1 MSTRVLCVRGCP
13 EKSDEPDRQGHEINK
28 PGQAIAIPCAI
39 SLKMNVKHEFQQIPR
54 HISRDTIEERETQGL
69 IVHALHTAYS
79 RFLAVMISEHD
90 NHNDD

>member
-1 MSTRVLCVRGCP
+1 
-13 EKSDEPDRQGHEINK
+13 
-28 PGQAIAIPCAI
+28 
-39 SLKMNVKHEFQQIPR
+39 MNVKDEFQQIPR

-79 RFLAVMISEHD
+79 RFLAVMISDHD